1 VLAQKFKITPW
12 RAAGVVQLQH
22 NEETMRRN
30 HPELLC
36 EEQARYAEETILDNI
51 RQAYRSERSYP
62 PTEDQPFVEDPVGIH
77 GRGEPDETSSS
88 FVGADDI
95 YDMEAKLGQANK
107 RDDELARILIDDHVY
122 KEDVDESTLP
132 VKTDGAAQRLIK
144 AKREYSTR
152 ETKTGTIPY
161 PETNVQGVK
170 RPRWKYVAKVVNTRT
185 MRKKG
190 RRNTSYTNN
199 NIENTL
205 VEEDGAL
212 RVATVEEAKQAA
224 WKPTRTKGNEYI
236 YDGVKRAWL
245 EKTVGGKTDVWG
257 KAPKMNAADAVAKGG
272 SESSTKA
279 TATTAP
285 EPSHEETD
293 FMETPPAAAETG
305 TSSKD
310 EQEEVAAAAGSGD
323 GDEPVVVEGHVPEN
337 ESDDDDDPAT
347 EDVLAEDSTKEEKG
361 DDTTAK

>member
-1 VLAQKFKITPW
+1 
-12 RAAGVVQLQH
+12 
-22 NEETMRRN
+22 
-30 HPELLC
+30 
-36 EEQARYAEETILDNI
+36 
-51 RQAYRSERSYP
+51 
-62 PTEDQPFVEDPVGIH
+62 VEDPVGIH

-132 VKTDGAAQRLIK
+132 VKTDGTAQRLIK

-152 ETKTGTIPY
+152 ESNKNVTGTIPY
-161 PETNVQGVK
+161 PETNAQGVK

-199 NIENTL
+199 NIDNTL

-245 EKTVGGKTDVWG
+245 EKTIGGKTDVWG
-257 KAPKMNAADAVAKGG
+257 KAPKMNAANAVAKGG

-285 EPSHEETD
+285 EPSPEETD
-293 FMETPPAAAETG
+293 FMETPPSAAETG

-323 GDEPVVVEGHVPEN
+323 NDEAVVVVEDHVPET
-337 ESDDDDDPAT
+337 ESGGEVTSDDDDPT
-347 EDVLAEDSTKEEKG
+347 EEVLAEDSTKEEKG